1 MKLFFVT
8 LYLFSVGCFARAQG
22 HVLVPFNLDRQAYIT
37 PAVIAISVAGE
48 QIVYK
53 NEQAPA
59 VKSVTTIFLRA
70 IMGWPIIVISCFI
83 AVVGIYF
90 KKAFM
95 LIIAAILSAPFS
107 YYLWMASNQLP
118 SSMSFLIPLGLVVAW
133 YVTKKEYFAFAW
145 LSLTPIV
152 LIIFPLAFAVLSQ
165 PFP

>member
-1 MKLFFVT
+1 MLET
-8 LYLFSVGCFARAQG
+8 
-22 HVLVPFNLDRQAYIT
+22 FNLERQAYIA
-37 PAVIAISVAGE
+37 PAVIAVSVAGE

-53 NEQAPA
+53 NEQASVA
-59 VKSVTTIFLRA
+59 KSVRSIFLRA

-83 AVVGIYF
+83 AVVGICF

-107 YYLWMASNQLP
+107 YYLWLASNQLP
-118 SSMSFLIPLGLVVAW
+118 GSMSFLIPLGLVVAW
-133 YVTKKEYFAFAW
+133 YATKKEHLAFAW